1 MYMILYRIYKFI
13 LNMINVL
20 VIEKYESYRNNLV
33 EYFEL
38 FGFNVFSLDQ
48 CSSFF
53 YTLSEKGFHLIVCD
67 FDQEID
73 FGLKDFKR
81 FINLERINSS
91 NIFLLTTKI
100 KKASDLFDLG
110 ICHDQIYVIEGKGL
124 KDISIMMKKLGV
136 I

>member
-1 MYMILYRIYKFI
+1 
-13 LNMINVL
+13 MINVL

-53 YTLSEKGFHLIVCD
+53 SHLSEKVYHLVVCD
-67 FDQEID
+67 FDQEVE

-81 FINLERINSS
+81 FINFEMINSS
-91 NIFLLTTKI
+91 NIFLLTIKI
-100 KKASDLFDLG
+100 KQASDLFDLG
-110 ICHDQIYVIEGKGL
+110 ICHDQIYLIEGKSL
-124 KDISIMMKKLGV
+124 KDIDIMMRKLG
-136 I
+136 IN